1 MPSKP
6 SELDQLLAKA
16 HDNPGEEKYEHA
28 YYELFLNSDLYIPTV
43 SKPKNGDEFTKE
55 DKEIDA
61 IVLPNEGKNF
71 VMIFD
76 DPDDLMEWAQHDVGI
91 LKLRGHQI
99 LSMFSSDMHFMLNIL
114 SDQPREF
121 TPEEVQWL
129 LSASEPNQSQEKTT

>member
-1 MPSKP
+1 MTDKL
-6 SELDQLLAKA
+6 SELDQLLIKA
-16 HDNPGEEKYEHA
+16 QANPGEHEHE
-28 YYELFLNSDLYIPTV
+28 YYELFLNSELYIPTV
-43 SKPKNGDEFTKE
+43 TKPANGVEFTKE

-61 IVLPNEGKNF
+61 VVLPNEDKSF

-76 DPDDLMEWAQHDVGI
+76 DPEKLMDWAQHDVGI

-99 LSMFSSDMHFMLNIL
+99 LSMFSSDMYFMLNIA

-129 LSASEPNQSQEKTT
+129 LDASEPKEVQKGSK